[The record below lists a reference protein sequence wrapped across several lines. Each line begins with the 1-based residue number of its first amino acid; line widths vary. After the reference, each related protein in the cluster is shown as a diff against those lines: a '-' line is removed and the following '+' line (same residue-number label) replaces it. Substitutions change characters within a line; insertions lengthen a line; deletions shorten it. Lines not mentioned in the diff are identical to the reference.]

1 LHKSPAAAKTG
12 VGAVVGVRGF
22 AVSYAST
29 PAISLIDVSHGIT
42 HYPVTYRFWKSSMC
56 SF

>member
-1 LHKSPAAAKTG
+1 
-12 VGAVVGVRGF
+12 VRGF